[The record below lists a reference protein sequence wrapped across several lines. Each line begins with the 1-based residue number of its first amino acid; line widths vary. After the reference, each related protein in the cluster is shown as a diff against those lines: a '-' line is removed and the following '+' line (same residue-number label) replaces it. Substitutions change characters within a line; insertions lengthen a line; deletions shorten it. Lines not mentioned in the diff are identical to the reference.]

1 LQVGFS
7 LRYDNLSIPGPAVH
21 ETIATVH
28 GVFANNN
35 YEILNE
41 AALVRHMT
49 TGVHIFNTIGWYSQ
63 ISRRFGKYRPYFR
76 YQYFNA
82 PNDDPVYAFASQNDY
97 APSTFTGFVGRLNG
111 ASAGIRW
118 DFTTHSA
125 VKLQYDRFSLR
136 DLPSENG
143 FTSQFAFT
151 F

>member
-1 LQVGFS
+1 
-7 LRYDNLSIPGPAVH
+7 LSIPGPAIH

-28 GVFANNN
+28 GVFVNSN

-41 AALVRHMT
+41 AALDRHVEPGGPT
-49 TGVHIFNTIGWYSQ
+49 FNTIGFYSQ
-63 ISRRFGKYRPYFR
+63 FSRRFGKYRPYFR

-82 PNDDPVYAFASQNDY
+82 PSDDPVFAFAGQNDY

-111 ASAGIRW
+111 PSVGIRW

-125 VKLQYDRFSLR
+125 VKVQYDRFSLR

-143 FTSQFAFT
+143 FTSQVAFT